1 LLSSLYTSD
10 SRPSQGFTPS
20 KEQAFG
26 YAARSEPAAPRYN
39 TVSKARAEYKDSK
52 SPSDIDSLLDML
64 SDGDEGERTHATH
77 NHCEPTSSCYS
88 SAITA
93 KSPSSRAAAL
103 DGSRR
108 RCGALCLA
116 GSALRGGCA
125 VSSIS
130 QCACDKLR
138 CTACDFPVLSFE
150 GAEWDSSADYM
161 FFRNNMPSREKLS
174 VMLLRRPAARAYAC
188 QCSWRSAVEVVRLGP
203 ASELRWVC
211 GGH

>member
-1 LLSSLYTSD
+1 
-10 SRPSQGFTPS
+10 
-20 KEQAFG
+20 
-26 YAARSEPAAPRYN
+26 
-39 TVSKARAEYKDSK
+39 
-52 SPSDIDSLLDML
+52 ML
-64 SDGDEGERTHATH
+64 SDGDEEEQTLITRSSCKPA
-77 NHCEPTSSCYS
+77 NSFYSSPTS
-88 SAITA
+88 A
-93 KSPSSRAAAL
+93 KSPSSNAAAV
-103 DGSRR
+103 DGGRR

-203 ASELRWVC
+203 ASDLRWVC